1 MPTRSDGS
9 VTTAQA
15 NEAKQQIAAL
25 FPGHVSA
32 KVYNQVAVLASSLFR
47 GRAFAGIDA
56 RRKRTGRPQDFNQPF
71 PQPFARRMAERTKRY
86 TIMGSLDP

>member
-1 MPTRSDGS
+1 VPMRSDGS

-15 NEAKQQIAAL
+15 NQAKQQIAAQ
-25 FPGHVSA
+25 FPGHVGA

-56 RRKRTGRPQDFNQPF
+56 RRKRTGRPQ
-71 PQPFARRMAERTKRY
+71 
-86 TIMGSLDP
+86 ISISLFHSPSPGGWRSAQKGTQ